1 MYRYCKWSILKTDI
15 HVLNINLSK
24 KKMPFIVL
32 QMASIA
38 FGTFI
43 FLLHSTNVQKKI
55 DNTELDNERFRDELN
70 NAMYEIR
77 ELKDEIEYLKIRL
90 SEIKDLASS

>member
-1 MYRYCKWSILKTDI
+1 
-15 HVLNINLSK
+15 
-24 KKMPFIVL
+24 MPFIVL

>member
-1 MYRYCKWSILKTDI
+1 MFRYCKWPNLKTDI
-15 HVLNINLSK
+15 RILNINLSK

-38 FGTFI
+38 VGTFI

-55 DNTELDNERFRDELN
+55 ENTESENDKFRDELN

-90 SEIKDLASS
+90 NEIKDLASS